1 MKVLKGQPYN
11 ELYKIERIVA
21 SDDFDSIIK
30 KIAKAEGGFIEENV
44 FCFVN
49 YDGNLNKE
57 NQVFYAHVSGDG
69 QLYFV
74 DTLKKFSEG
83 YRTEKQWGIKDWL
96 EI

>member
-11 ELYKIERIVA
+11 ELYKIERTVA
-21 SDDFDSIIK
+21 SDDLKPIIE
-30 KIAKAEGGFIEENV
+30 KIAKAEGGVIEEDG
-44 FCFVN
+44 FCFTY
-49 YDGNLNKE
+49 YDGDLNKE

-69 QLYFV
+69 CLHFV